1 MRIELEELERNGGAF
16 AHTYEAEELMLDD
29 EQARLTVPPEVRGRV
44 VREGREVRLR
54 GSIRTR
60 AEVECDRCLKTIEV
74 PVETEFD
81 VAFIPSTDYERD
93 ETHELQAEDLSLS
106 VFEGEEIDVDELVR
120 EQVLLALP
128 SRVLCREDCKGLCP
142 TCGVNRNTETC
153 ACEEADVD
161 PRWSALK
168 DFRF

>member
-1 MRIELEELERNGGAF
+1 MRIKLEELEKSGGAF
-16 AHTYEAEELMLDD
+16 AHVYEAEELVLDD
-29 EQARLTVPPEVRGRV
+29 EQARLTMPPEVRGRV

-54 GSIRTR
+54 GSIRAR

-74 PVETEFD
+74 PVETKFD
-81 VAFIPSTDYERD
+81 VAFIPSADYERD
-93 ETHELQAEDLSLS
+93 ETHELLEEDLNLS

-142 TCGVNRNTETC
+142 TCGVDRNTETC
-153 ACEEADVD
+153 ACEQSEVD
-161 PRWSALK
+161 PRWTALK